1 MLNQLQQLSNERYG
15 WSEEEYKE
23 AAYNLLQLKAFNADE
38 NIFESGQY
46 INEDMHKLMRLKVE
60 IAINDAL
67 DAMLIYKDDNL
78 KETAKR
84 IAKTWCGDGL
94 ECDTEL
100 GGGRFSKP
108 VRIPTFPNTRGNDN
122 WISKEVRIVATC
134 SHHFLPFTGKALIS
148 YKPNNFVLGISKLQ
162 RLANYVANRFWLQED
177 LTKAIHTAVKEAAQV
192 SDDDVKV
199 EIVAQHSCE
208 KDRGVKNLDCNFIT
222 NE

>member
-1 MLNQLQQLSNERYG
+1 MLKQLSKERYD
-15 WSEEEYKE
+15 WNEEHYHFVECKVNELE
-23 AAYNLLQLKAFNADE
+23 AFSADG
-38 NIFESGQY
+38 NIFESGQS
-46 INEDMHKLMRLKVE
+46 IDEDMHKLIRLKVE
-60 IAINDAL
+60 LHISEAL

-78 KETAKR
+78 NETAKR
-84 IAKTWCGDGL
+84 IAKVWCGDSL

-100 GGGRFSKP
+100 GGGRFSLP
-108 VRIPTFPNTRGNDN
+108 VRIPTFPNPRGSDK

-177 LTKAIHTAVKEAAQV
+177 LTKALHLAVKEAAQV
-192 SDDDVKV
+192 SDADVRV